1 MENYK
6 DFIQKQ
12 CIVIDNLNELYVLVL
27 NSERKDIQSDVLWF
41 LERNRGITLI
51 KNDILKHENKEYKIM
66 FKYLTEMSELEA
78 NKLLSDWTKILEN
91 KNIKTEKFFKTDRI
105 SEEFDEWLLKESF
118 DGKSEDIT
126 WTKKD
131 NYWRGCF
138 YSNNEEY
145 KILIDKQKYDTYL
158 FKFVRKNEQGI
169 WTYEL
174 TKGKNINNTLNI
186 LTTIRHSFDYFMTEK
201 RPNALMFFALDDSI
215 SRKRIYDSF
224 CIEVIRKYQLYQYR
238 EDENNIKT
246 KHLYSINLCNFEIKK
261 LKEVVKETMNNN
273 YISYPIE

>member
-131 NYWRGCF
+131 N
-138 YSNNEEY
+138 
-145 KILIDKQKYDTYL
+145 
-158 FKFVRKNEQGI
+158 
-169 WTYEL
+169 
-174 TKGKNINNTLNI
+174 
-186 LTTIRHSFDYFMTEK
+186 
-201 RPNALMFFALDDSI
+201 
-215 SRKRIYDSF
+215 
-224 CIEVIRKYQLYQYR
+224 
-238 EDENNIKT
+238 
-246 KHLYSINLCNFEIKK
+246 
-261 LKEVVKETMNNN
+261 
-273 YISYPIE
+273 